1 MLIGTMNHPARDVLD
16 EIEWMAAMGME
27 FLDLTLEPPAAASW
41 RVNPHA
47 IREALEKYGLPVVGH
62 TAFYLPMGSAFE
74 EVRRACIVELRR
86 CLEAFATVGARWM
99 NLHPDRHAPMHDRAF
114 FIEQNIRTFEELLPD
129 ARRLGVGLMIENLPG
144 DYNSAP
150 QLGELLDPLPEL
162 GMHLD
167 IGHANLQVPFNTTE
181 EILLAYGTRLR
192 HVHLHDNR
200 GGNAD
205 LHLPLGAG
213 NIDVRRYV
221 RALQRCGYDGTI
233 TLEVFT
239 PDKHYLAYSRDM
251 LRRIWDEEAAVRAA
265 DSGRNGTGYARAES
279 QSAPLLADRK

>member
-1 MLIGTMNHPARDVLD
+1 MNHPANDVLD
-16 EIEWMAAMGME
+16 EIEWMAAIEME

-41 RVNPHA
+41 RVNPHD
-47 IREALEKYGLPVVGH
+47 IRQALEKYGLPVVGH

-74 EVRRACIVELRR
+74 ELRRACVVELRR
-86 CLEAFATVGARWM
+86 CLEAFAVVGARWM
-99 NLHPDRHAPMHDRAF
+99 NLHPDRHAPMHDRGF
-114 FIEQNIRTFEELLPD
+114 FIEQNIRTFQELLPD

-144 DYNSAP
+144 EYNSAA
-150 QLGELLDPLPEL
+150 QLGELLDALPEL
-162 GMHLD
+162 GLHLD
-167 IGHANLQVPFNTTE
+167 IGHANLQAPFNTTD

-213 NIDVRRYV
+213 NVEVRRYV

-239 PDKHYLAYSRDM
+239 PDRHYLAYSRDM
-251 LRRIWDEEAAVRAA
+251 LRHIWDEEAAARAA
-265 DSGRNGTGYARAES
+265 DSAHNGAGQATDES
-279 QSAPLLADRK
+279 QSAPLLANRK